1 MGVNILSCHPMETM
15 EATTWPV
22 VTIAWPVVA
31 ISWPF
36 EAISWPLVPVPPVA
50 GPPVVGAGQGEAAHP
65 REH

>member
-31 ISWPF
+31 ISRP
-36 EAISWPLVPVPPVA
+36 PVPVPPVA